1 MLTCSVI
8 ARCVQGAFSEIIDRW
23 CPKEDIR
30 SNQVAH
36 CFLTHSQS
44 WTWILMSA
52 PAARRPKTSWSC
64 APWNQPLISNVDHYS
79 SLMVAFLTYL
89 QSCILC
95 LANLEHNFGNLLP
108 IFLQWTNWV
117 DKTSSGVIGVLIEGW
132 YSVVCRNIWTKIMK
146 TKTLPDSNH
155 STNNQVNWPSCS
167 KVGIKSTA
175 DHHSP
180 GYDLHF
186 HLATVR
192 FA

>member
-1 MLTCSVI
+1 MYTYIVYKINKIALESTSVLTCSVI

-44 WTWILMSA
+44 WMWILISA

-89 QSCILC
+89 QSCTLC
-95 LANLEHNFGNLLP
+95 LANLEHDFGNLLP

-117 DKTSSGVIGVLIEGW
+117 DETCSGVTGVTGLGSIDRRVILG
-132 YSVVCRNIWTKIMK
+132 C
-146 TKTLPDSNH
+146 L
-155 STNNQVNWPSCS
+155 
-167 KVGIKSTA
+167 
-175 DHHSP
+175 
-180 GYDLHF
+180 
-186 HLATVR
+186 
-192 FA
+192 